1 MYLRA
6 EEKLYAGVTRII
18 YVSQCEDS
26 LQLVS
31 SMIAPNGIA
40 YKYLSV

>member
-1 MYLRA
+1 MGGKVYIEA
-6 EEKLYAGVTRII
+6 TRTI
-18 YVSQCEDS
+18 YVSQYEDP